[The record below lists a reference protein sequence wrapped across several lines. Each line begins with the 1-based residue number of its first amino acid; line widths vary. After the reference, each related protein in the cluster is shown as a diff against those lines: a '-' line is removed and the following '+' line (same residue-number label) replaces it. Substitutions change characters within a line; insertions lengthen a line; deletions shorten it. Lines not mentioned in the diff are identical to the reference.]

1 MVAEPLA
8 APAATAEP
16 TEVTAPTAG
25 ELQPVPAETAGDAF
39 ASLDDATEAEPAL
52 PTIAPVDTLE
62 YAGEALA
69 ADHPEPIALELEPLA
84 VSAAFTD
91 EQPSV
96 LDMAFVASPQSATES
111 APPVTGGSEQPETLA
126 IAAAETS
133 DLRRPRRP
141 RVCGRAGASAA
152 TGGTGTAPGG
162 ASAIARR
169 LGA

>member
-1 MVAEPLA
+1 M
-8 APAATAEP
+8 
-16 TEVTAPTAG
+16 
-25 ELQPVPAETAGDAF
+25 PAETVGDAF

-52 PTIAPVDTLE
+52 PTIAPVDKLE

-69 ADHPEPIALELEPLA
+69 ADHPEPIAPELEPLA

-91 EQPSV
+91 EQPSI

-111 APPVTGGSEQPETLA
+111 APLVIGASEQPETLA
-126 IAAAETS
+126 IAEPAVEIPRDLPEAAPTEE
-133 DLRRPRRP
+133 PIAAAAP
-141 RVCGRAGASAA
+141 AAPVGPAGASAA

-162 ASAIARR
+162 ASATARR